1 MQLRAMEQEE
11 SDDEEEEREDCNGG
25 GEWSSASQLSNN
37 LRDAPNSRRDLPS
50 IKRSM
55 SSTSRGFPRLPG
67 YKLIGSS
74 SKQMAPSKA
83 SSKPNATR
91 CDLYLCVCVC
101 GKHMF
106 NTLTFIN
113 VSRFYIVGFRLTT
126 IYRVSYEN
134 VMSKRVQIQCNY

>member
-1 MQLRAMEQEE
+1 MELALTYASRTHRIRLARQINELMQLRAMEQEE

-50 IKRSM
+50 IKRST

-83 SSKPNATR
+83 S
-91 CDLYLCVCVC
+91 
-101 GKHMF
+101 
-106 NTLTFIN
+106 
-113 VSRFYIVGFRLTT
+113 RFYIVGFLVTT